1 MQPVGEDASS
11 AAPPSLPKRLAV
23 LAALAASGRVA
34 VTKPARFRE
43 ICEIDVSRLVGMVR
57 NLSDAEWDAENA
69 AKENDFAVFSQTR
82 HIIARFSPATGGPEG
97 YHSTDFW
104 ARWSDALTPVLSSV
118 ATQYDLRRPDF
129 SKVMLARLAA
139 GGKID
144 PHYDIG
150 LSNHLTHKIHVPL
163 ITNPKVWFQ
172 VEGETFRLEVGKAY
186 ELNNV
191 GLHAVSNEGP
201 ADRIHLIFELFD
213 HADFTAARSKPFSAA
228 DAASGRP
235 ASGSPARA
243 VPRRHRLGR
252 ETYNDRDR

>member
-1 MQPVGEDASS
+1 MQPVGEEASS

-43 ICEIDVSRLVGMVR
+43 ICEVDVSRLVGLVQK
-57 NLSDAEWDAENA
+57 LSDVEWDAENA
-69 AKENDFAVFSQTR
+69 TKENDFAVFSQTR
-82 HIIARFSPATGGPEG
+82 HIIARFSPAAGGPED
-97 YHSTDFW
+97 YYSTDFW
-104 ARWSDALTPVLSSV
+104 ARWSDTLTPALSSV
-118 ATQYDLRRPDF
+118 AARYDLRRPDF

-139 GGKID
+139 GGRID

-150 LSNHLTHKIHVPL
+150 VSNHLTHKIHVPL
-163 ITNPKVWFQ
+163 ITNPKVWFR

-213 HADFTAARSKPFSAA
+213 RANFTAARSKPFSAE
-228 DAASGRP
+228 DAPSGRP
-235 ASGSPARA
+235 VSGSPAME
-243 VPRRHRLGR
+243 VPDRRRRGR
-252 ETYNDRDR
+252 ETYSGRDR